1 MNKKFITY
9 LYALITMIV
18 CTNVYSAESNIYK
31 QTAGAPMDKV
41 YPAVYASLEKARFF
55 VVFEPQISKNL
66 QHFAEK
72 WGDNHNRN
80 KLDSIRSMVFC
91 HAWYANEVS
100 NKDPDMLA
108 LCPLRIGL
116 YEKQGRTTVVF
127 SRPSVIAANSPA
139 LGVLQEVEADII
151 AAIKQGMKGL

>member
-1 MNKKFITY
+1 MNKKIMTY

-18 CTNVYSAESNIYK
+18 CTNVHSAESNIYK
-31 QTAGAPMDKV
+31 QTTNLPMDKV

-66 QHFAEK
+66 QRFAEK
-72 WGDNHNRN
+72 WGENHNRS

-116 YEKQGRTTVVF
+116 YEKQGGTTVVF
-127 SRPSVIAANSPA
+127 ARPSVVAANSPA
-139 LGVLQEVEADII
+139 LGILKEVEAEII
-151 AAIKQGMKGL
+151 AAINQGMNGL